1 MKPVFLI
8 IVQTILAGITVIL
21 KLCYVSVSVDLHFL
35 KVIGAE
41 TIVSY
46 TRHAG
51 NF

>member
-1 MKPVFLI
+1 MKPVFVI
-8 IVQTILAGITVIL
+8 FQTSLAGITVIL
-21 KLCYVSVSVDLHFL
+21 KLYYVSVSVDLHFL

-46 TRHAG
+46 TSHAG